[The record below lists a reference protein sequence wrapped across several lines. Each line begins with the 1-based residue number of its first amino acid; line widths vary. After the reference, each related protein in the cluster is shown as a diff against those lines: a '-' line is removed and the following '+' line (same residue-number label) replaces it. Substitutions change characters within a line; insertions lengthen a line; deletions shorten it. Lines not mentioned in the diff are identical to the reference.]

1 MAIPT
6 ALIQWTLYPDG
17 RFVEGV
23 RVNHCSADILVTKDV
38 PAPCG
43 YRIHFSTNELRTISQ
58 QCLPRAPRMVEVAR
72 AMQQNIDSILDAAEQ
87 QEASDV
93 FLQEDA
99 IPRLKVNER
108 ISVLGEEP
116 MSLAQMTAFWQA
128 CGANAQG
135 DGDMDHDTGFVS
147 RSHTR
152 YRVSLHRTMGRLG
165 AVLRRI
171 KTKVPTL
178 KSLGAPEW
186 LLTRW
191 GAREHG
197 LILLTGPTGS
207 GKSTTIASLL
217 QWMNEN
223 LVRHIVT
230 IEDPVEYQFTNDRC
244 YFTQRQVGRDTR
256 TFASGLRSALRQA
269 PDVIFVGEIRD
280 YETALTALQASETG
294 HLVVSTM
301 HSEKVA
307 DTMERYINLFP
318 AEDAKHGTNLLANQL
333 SGVLCQKL
341 VESADGGLH
350 LLVEHVENAGAMR
363 DWVARRELQN
373 IDQYIARGS
382 DPAAVSFLQSTLK
395 ALQAKVITEATAM
408 ASVSNESE
416 LRRAMRG
423 IA

>member
-1 MAIPT
+1 MHTP
-6 ALIQWTLYPDG
+6 
-17 RFVEGV
+17 
-23 RVNHCSADILVTKDV
+23 
-38 PAPCG
+38 
-43 YRIHFSTNELRTISQ
+43 RTVQ
-58 QCLPRAPRMVEVAR
+58 QA
-72 AMQQNIDSILDAAEQ
+72 IDSILDAAEQ
-87 QEASDV
+87 QQASDV
-93 FLQEDA
+93 FLQQDEV
-99 IPRLKVNER
+99 PRLKINEQ
-108 ISVLGEEP
+108 IILFGEEP
-116 MSLAQMTAFWQA
+116 LSIAQITGFWQA
-128 CGANAQG
+128 CGG
-135 DGDMDHDTGFVS
+135 DPNGNGDMDRDSGFIS
-147 RSHTR
+147 RTRTR
-152 YRVSLHRTMGRLG
+152 YRVNLHRTMGRLG
-165 AVLRRI
+165 AVLLRI
-171 KTKVPTL
+171 KTRVPGL
-178 KSLGAPEW
+178 NALGAPEW

-197 LILLTGPTGS
+197 LILVTGPTGS

-230 IEDPVEYQFTNDRC
+230 IEDPVEYQFTSNRSH
-244 YFTQRQVGRDTR
+244 FTQRHVGRDPAS
-256 TFASGLRSALRQA
+256 FASGLRSALRQA

-307 DTMERYINLFP
+307 DTMERYLNLFP

-363 DWVARRELQN
+363 EWIARRELQN

-382 DPAAVSFLQSTLK
+382 DPAAVSFLQSTLR
-395 ALQAKVITEATAM
+395 ALKAKVITESVAM

-423 IA
+423 IG

>member
-1 MAIPT
+1 MLFFPGET
-6 ALIQWTLYPDG
+6 GSCFPDSLALG
-17 RFVEGV
+17 
-23 RVNHCSADILVTKDV
+23 DV
-38 PAPCG
+38 
-43 YRIHFSTNELRTISQ
+43 
-58 QCLPRAPRMVEVAR
+58 VEVVT
-72 AMQQNIDSILDAAEQ
+72 AMQQSIDSILDAAEQ
-87 QEASDV
+87 REASDV
-93 FLQEDA
+93 FLQEDEV
-99 IPRLKVNER
+99 PRLKINEQ
-108 ISVLGEEP
+108 ISVLGDERLSRALISE
-116 MSLAQMTAFWQA
+116 FWRA
-128 CGANAQG
+128 CGGNPEG
-135 DGDMDHDTGFVS
+135 EMDRDSGFVS
-147 RSHTR
+147 RTRTR
-152 YRVSLHRTMGRLG
+152 YRVSLHRTMGRLA

-171 KTKVPTL
+171 KTKVPGLKTL
-178 KSLGAPEW
+178 GLPEW

-197 LILLTGPTGS
+197 LILVTGPTGS
-207 GKSTTIASLL
+207 GKSTTIASLI

-244 YFTQRQVGRDTR
+244 HFTQRQIGRDTS

-294 HLVVSTM
+294 HLVVSTL
-301 HSEKVA
+301 HSERVA

-318 AEDAKHGTNLLANQL
+318 AQDEKHGVNLLANQL

-363 DWVARRELQN
+363 DWIARRELQN

-382 DPAAVSFLQSTLK
+382 DPAAVSFLQSTLE
-395 ALQAKVITEATAM
+395 ALKAKVITEATAI

-423 IA
+423 IG

>member
-1 MAIPT
+1 
-6 ALIQWTLYPDG
+6 
-17 RFVEGV
+17 
-23 RVNHCSADILVTKDV
+23 
-38 PAPCG
+38 
-43 YRIHFSTNELRTISQ
+43 
-58 QCLPRAPRMVEVAR
+58 
-72 AMQQNIDSILDAAEQ
+72 MQQRIDSILEAAEQ
-87 QEASDV
+87 REASDV
-93 FLQEDA
+93 FLQENEV
-99 IPRLKVNER
+99 PRLKVNEQ
-108 ISVLGEEP
+108 ISVFGDEPLSLEEI
-116 MSLAQMTAFWQA
+116 TGFWQA

-135 DGDMDHDTGFVS
+135 DGDMDRDSGFVS
-147 RSHTR
+147 RTHTR

-171 KTKVPTL
+171 KTKVPGL
-178 KSLGAPEW
+178 KALGAPEW

-191 GAREHG
+191 GARAHG

-244 YFTQRQVGRDTR
+244 YFTQRQVGRDTG

-301 HSEKVA
+301 HSENVG
-307 DTMERYINLFP
+307 DTMERYLNLFP
-318 AEDAKHGTNLLANQL
+318 AEDEKHGVNLLANQL

-341 VESADGGLH
+341 VESTDGGLH

-363 DWVARRELQN
+363 DWIARRELQN
-373 IDQYIARGS
+373 IDQYISRGS
-382 DPAAVSFLQSTLK
+382 DPAAISFLQSTLK
-395 ALQAKVITEATAM
+395 ALQDKIITEATAM

-423 IA
+423 IG

>member
-1 MAIPT
+1 MP
-6 ALIQWTLYPDG
+6 
-17 RFVEGV
+17 
-23 RVNHCSADILVTKDV
+23 
-38 PAPCG
+38 
-43 YRIHFSTNELRTISQ
+43 
-58 QCLPRAPRMVEVAR
+58 
-72 AMQQNIDSILDAAEQ
+72 QNIDSILDAAEQ

-93 FLQEDA
+93 FLQENEV
-99 IPRLKVNER
+99 PRLKINEQ
-108 ISVLGEEP
+108 IIVLGEEP
-116 MSLAQMTAFWQA
+116 LSLSDITAFWQA
-128 CGANAQG
+128 CGGNTQG
-135 DGDMDHDTGFVS
+135 DGDMDRDSGFVS
-147 RSHTR
+147 RTHTR

-171 KTKVPTL
+171 KTKVPAL
-178 KSLGAPEW
+178 KELGLPEW

-197 LILLTGPTGS
+197 LILVTGPTGS

-223 LVRHIVT
+223 LVRHVVT
-230 IEDPVEYQFTNDRC
+230 IEDPVEYQFTSMRC
-244 YFTQRQVGRDTR
+244 HFTQRQVGRDTG

-294 HLVVSTM
+294 HLVVSTL
-301 HSEKVA
+301 HSENVG
-307 DTMERYINLFP
+307 DTMERYLNLFP
-318 AEDAKHGTNLLANQL
+318 SHDEKHGINLLANQL

-341 VESADGGLH
+341 VPSADGGLH

-363 DWVARRELQN
+363 DWIARRELQN
-373 IDQYIARGS
+373 IDQYISRGS

-395 ALQAKVITEATAM
+395 ALQGKTITEETAL

-423 IA
+423 IG

>member
-1 MAIPT
+1 
-6 ALIQWTLYPDG
+6 
-17 RFVEGV
+17 
-23 RVNHCSADILVTKDV
+23 
-38 PAPCG
+38 
-43 YRIHFSTNELRTISQ
+43 
-58 QCLPRAPRMVEVAR
+58 
-72 AMQQNIDSILDAAEQ
+72 MQQNIDSILDAAEQ
-87 QEASDV
+87 QEASDA
-93 FLQEDA
+93 FLQENEV
-99 IPRLKVNER
+99 PRLKINEQ
-108 ISVLGEEP
+108 IIVLGEEP
-116 MSLAQMTAFWQA
+116 LSLADITAFWRA
-128 CGANAQG
+128 CGANAQA
-135 DGDMDHDTGFVS
+135 DGDMDRDTGFVS
-147 RSHTR
+147 RTHTR

-171 KTKVPTL
+171 KTSVPAL
-178 KSLGAPEW
+178 KTLGAPEW
-186 LLTRW
+186 LRNRG

-197 LILLTGPTGS
+197 LILVTGPTGS

-230 IEDPVEYQFTNDRC
+230 IEYPVEYQFTSDRSH
-244 YFTQRQVGRDTR
+244 FTQRHVGRDTGS
-256 TFASGLRSALRQA
+256 FANGLRSALRQA

-307 DTMERYINLFP
+307 DTMERYLNLFP

-363 DWVARRELQN
+363 DWIARRELQN

-382 DPAAVSFLQSTLK
+382 DPAAVSFLQSTIK
-395 ALQAKVITEATAM
+395 ALQGNIITEATAL
-408 ASVSNESE
+408 ASVS
-416 LRRAMRG
+416 
-423 IA
+423 I

>member
-1 MAIPT
+1 MAD
-6 ALIQWTLYPDG
+6 ALFAVAC
-17 RFVEGV
+17 RRGV
-23 RVNHCSADILVTKDV
+23 VK
-38 PAPCG
+38 
-43 YRIHFSTNELRTISQ
+43 
-58 QCLPRAPRMVEVAR
+58 VAIV
-72 AMQQNIDSILDAAEQ
+72 MQQRIDSILDAAEQ
-87 QEASDV
+87 REASDI
-93 FLQEDA
+93 FLQEDEV
-99 IPRLKVNER
+99 PRLKINEQ
-108 ISVLGEEP
+108 ISVLGDEP
-116 MSLAQMTAFWQA
+116 LSLADITAFWQA

-135 DGDMDHDTGFVS
+135 DGDMDRDSGFVS
-147 RSHTR
+147 RTNTR
-152 YRVSLHRTMGRLG
+152 YRVSLHRTMGRLA

-171 KTKVPTL
+171 KTKVPAL
-178 KSLGAPEW
+178 KELGAPEW

-197 LILLTGPTGS
+197 LILITGPTGS

-230 IEDPVEYQFTNDRC
+230 IEDPVEYQFTI
-244 YFTQRQVGRDTR
+244 
-256 TFASGLRSALRQA
+256 GLRSALRQA

-294 HLVVSTM
+294 HLVVSTL

-307 DTMERYINLFP
+307 DTMERYLNLFP
-318 AEDAKHGTNLLANQL
+318 TGTEKHGVNLLANQL

-341 VESADGGLH
+341 VPSADGGLH

-363 DWVARRELQN
+363 DWIARRELQN

-382 DPAAVSFLQSTLK
+382 DPAAVSFLQSTLT
-395 ALQAKVITEATAM
+395 ALQAKIITEATAL

>member
-1 MAIPT
+1 MP
-6 ALIQWTLYPDG
+6 
-17 RFVEGV
+17 
-23 RVNHCSADILVTKDV
+23 
-38 PAPCG
+38 
-43 YRIHFSTNELRTISQ
+43 
-58 QCLPRAPRMVEVAR
+58 
-72 AMQQNIDSILDAAEQ
+72 QNIDSILDAAEQ

-93 FLQEDA
+93 FLQENEV
-99 IPRLKVNER
+99 PRLKINEQ
-108 ISVLGEEP
+108 IIVLGEEP
-116 MSLAQMTAFWQA
+116 LSLADITAFWQA
-128 CGANAQG
+128 CGGNAQG
-135 DGDMDHDTGFVS
+135 DGDMDRDSGFVS
-147 RSHTR
+147 RTHTR

-171 KTKVPTL
+171 KTKVPAL
-178 KSLGAPEW
+178 KELGLPEW

-197 LILLTGPTGS
+197 LILVTGPTGS

-230 IEDPVEYQFTNDRC
+230 IEDPVEYQFTSKRC
-244 YFTQRQVGRDTR
+244 HFTQRQVGRDTG

-294 HLVVSTM
+294 HLVVSTL
-301 HSEKVA
+301 HSENVA
-307 DTMERYINLFP
+307 RHDGALF
-318 AEDAKHGTNLLANQL
+318 ESFSGQDEKHGVNLLANQL

-341 VESADGGLH
+341 VQSADGGLH

-363 DWVARRELQN
+363 DWIARRELQN
-373 IDQYIARGS
+373 IDQYISRGS

-395 ALQAKVITEATAM
+395 ALQGEDDYGRDRHGF
-408 ASVSNESE
+408 SQQ
-416 LRRAMRG
+416 
-423 IA
+423 

>member
-1 MAIPT
+1 M
-6 ALIQWTLYPDG
+6 L
-17 RFVEGV
+17 
-23 RVNHCSADILVTKDV
+23 
-38 PAPCG
+38 
-43 YRIHFSTNELRTISQ
+43 
-58 QCLPRAPRMVEVAR
+58 
-72 AMQQNIDSILDAAEQ
+72 QNIDSILDAAEEQ
-87 QEASDV
+87 QASDV
-93 FLQEDA
+93 FLQEDEV
-99 IPRLKVNER
+99 PRLKINEQ
-108 ISVLGEEP
+108 IIVLGEEP
-116 MSLAQMTAFWQA
+116 ISLAQMTAFWQA
-128 CGANAQG
+128 CGANAKG
-135 DGDMDHDTGFVS
+135 DGDMDRDTGFVS
-147 RSHTR
+147 RTHTR

-171 KTKVPTL
+171 KTKVPAL
-178 KSLGAPEW
+178 KELGAPE
-186 LLTRW
+186 W

-197 LILLTGPTGS
+197 LILITGPTGS

-230 IEDPVEYQFTNDRC
+230 IEDPVEYQFTSNRC
-244 YFTQRQVGRDTR
+244 HFTQRQVGRDTS
-256 TFASGLRSALRQA
+256 TFAIGLRSALRQA

-307 DTMERYINLFP
+307 DTMERYLNLFP
-318 AEDAKHGTNLLANQL
+318 AADEKHGVNLLANQL

-341 VESADGGLH
+341 VQSTDGGLH

-363 DWVARRELQN
+363 DWIARRELQN
-373 IDQYIARGS
+373 IDQYISRGS

-423 IA
+423 IG

>member
-1 MAIPT
+1 
-6 ALIQWTLYPDG
+6 
-17 RFVEGV
+17 
-23 RVNHCSADILVTKDV
+23 
-38 PAPCG
+38 
-43 YRIHFSTNELRTISQ
+43 
-58 QCLPRAPRMVEVAR
+58 
-72 AMQQNIDSILDAAEQ
+72 MQQNIDSILDAAEQ

-93 FLQEDA
+93 FLQEGEV
-99 IPRLKVNER
+99 PRLKVNEK

-116 MSLAQMTAFWQA
+116 MSPAQLAAFWQA

-135 DGDMDHDTGFVS
+135 DGDMDRDTGFVS
-147 RSHTR
+147 RTQTR

-165 AVLRRI
+165 AVMRRI
-171 KTKVPTL
+171 RTKVPGL

-230 IEDPVEYQFTNDRC
+230 IEDPVEYQFTNARS

-256 TFASGLRSALRQA
+256 TFAAGLRSALRQA

-301 HSEKVA
+301 HSENVG
-307 DTMERYINLFP
+307 DTMERYLNLFP
-318 AEDAKHGTNLLANQL
+318 QEDAKHGTNLLAHQL

-341 VESADGGLH
+341 VPSADGGLH

-363 DWVARRELQN
+363 DWIARRELQN
-373 IDQYIARGS
+373 IGQYIARGS
-382 DPAAVSFLQSTLK
+382 DPAAVSFLQSTINALK
-395 ALQAKVITEATAM
+395 DKIITEATAM
-408 ASVSNESE
+408 ASVTNESE